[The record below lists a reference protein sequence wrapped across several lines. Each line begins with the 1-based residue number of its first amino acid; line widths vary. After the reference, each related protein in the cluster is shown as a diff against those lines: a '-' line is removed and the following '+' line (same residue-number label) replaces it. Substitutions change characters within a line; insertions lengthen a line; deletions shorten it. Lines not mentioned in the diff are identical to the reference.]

1 MITRTRGFK
10 PDVAQLVTDEIIASL
25 ERGVIPWKKPW
36 RSELPRN
43 ITGRQYHGINLLLL
57 ALSEHA
63 SPFYMTFRQ
72 VNDLGGKVKA
82 GSTGFRVIYWRILE
96 HLSPEGE
103 ITTIPLLRYYTI
115 FNLEQTTGIPEERL
129 PKLDVQHIDPIRE
142 CEQIWVDMP
151 NKPSLVNAQEAYYE
165 RTSDTVG
172 IPPIERFDNAGEYY
186 STLWH
191 EAVHSTGH
199 PKRLNR
205 DNHYGELGYR
215 EAYGNE
221 ELIAEIGSSILC
233 SYAGISPLVIEN
245 QTSYISYWLARLKG
259 DKRLIIGASAAA
271 QKAVDYITH
280 LSGEI
285 NYNECFW
292 RGDWY

>member
-1 MITRTRGFK
+1 
-10 PDVAQLVTDEIIASL
+10 
-25 ERGVIPWKKPW
+25 
-36 RSELPRN
+36 
-43 ITGRQYHGINLLLL
+43 
-57 ALSEHA
+57 
-63 SPFYMTFRQ
+63 
-72 VNDLGGKVKA
+72 
-82 GSTGFRVIYWRILE
+82 
-96 HLSPEGE
+96 
-103 ITTIPLLRYYTI
+103 
-115 FNLEQTTGIPEERL
+115 L